1 MGKPKYNKNK
11 ADNGLTS
18 SEKLGIEGPRSIYL
32 TDSKEM
38 NHNLR
43 RFYVRWKCFY
53 KIYELG
59 IKPNAVTFSAILNAC
74 RYVSI
79 LFLLSV
85 NRCLV
90 RILFLSDASK
100 L

>member
-38 NHNLR
+38 
-43 RFYVRWKCFY
+43 KQTY
-53 KIYELG
+53 KD
-59 IKPNAVTFSAILNAC
+59 
-74 RYVSI
+74 I
-79 LFLLSV
+79 LFSV
-85 NRCLV
+85 EM
-90 RILFLSDASK
+90 FY
-100 L
+100 